1 MPFIFIV
8 IPLVMLGLV
17 GLPLAVFFDV
27 IGRNLVFELNVK
39 MGLNPP
45 DEIEKELQFIWVHR
59 NYRYIDTL

>member
-8 IPLVMLGLV
+8 IPLVLLGLV
-17 GLPLAVFFDV
+17 GLPLAVFFYV

-45 DEIEKELQFIWVHR
+45 DEIEKEL
-59 NYRYIDTL
+59 